1 MPKATTDLEKRL
13 YDALRRIARDY
24 MSSEEL
30 RRVAFRRYALDGDE
44 AIEMAYDNV
53 LGEAKA
59 AIKGVR
65 RAPDA

>member
-1 MPKATTDLEKRL
+1 MPNATTDLEKRL

-24 MSSEEL
+24 MASEEL
-30 RRVAFRRYALDGDE
+30 RRVAPKRYGLEGDE

-53 LGEAKA
+53 RSEAIA
-59 AIKGVR
+59 AINGVR